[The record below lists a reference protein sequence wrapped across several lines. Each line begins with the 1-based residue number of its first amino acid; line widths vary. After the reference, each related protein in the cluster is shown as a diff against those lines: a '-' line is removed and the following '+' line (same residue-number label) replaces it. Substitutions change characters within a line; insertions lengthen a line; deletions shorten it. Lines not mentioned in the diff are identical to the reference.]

1 MPSAS
6 DSFPRTPPVGTPS
19 FVIDPEEKGRNW
31 IEFVIL
37 MVFWLVWTGATVFI
51 TMFVLAGGPWFI
63 WLWVVLFSVAGYG
76 MTLHLWRSVWPQ
88 EIFATPEG
96 IWLRGGSVSR
106 TRFKFLP
113 AHELDHLRLGTDWN
127 RDDQIPGLCFVLHRR
142 RRSRVVPR
150 DVPVCPFIRT
160 DDLRDLMPDLL
171 AYLWGQGLLLPGV
184 FYSPKG
190 LYEGAVMPEDW
201 LGQPEVSDGGLEE
214 LYSVDAAVQLK
225 GTPALTA

>member
-1 MPSAS
+1 MSS
-6 DSFPRTPPVGTPS
+6 VSVSISRTPPVGTPS

-31 IEFVIL
+31 IEFVIF

-51 TMFVLAGGPWFI
+51 TIFVLAGGPWFI
-63 WLWVVLFSVAGYG
+63 WLWVILFSLAGYS

-88 EIFATPEG
+88 EISATPEG
-96 IWLRGGSVSR
+96 IWLRGGAVSR
-106 TRFKFLP
+106 TGFTFLP

-150 DVPVCPFIRT
+150 DVSVCPFIRT
-160 DDLRDLMPDLL
+160 DDLRDMVPDLL
-171 AYLWGQGLLLPGV
+171 AYLWGQGLFLPAV
-184 FYSPKG
+184 FYSPQG

-201 LGQPEVSDGGLEE
+201 LGQPEVEPGIVEE
-214 LYSVDAAVQLK
+214 LSAIDAAFHVRSS
-225 GTPALTA
+225 AF

>member
-1 MPSAS
+1 MSS
-6 DSFPRTPPVGTPS
+6 VSVSIPRTPPVGTPS
-19 FVIDPEEKGRNW
+19 FVIDPEEKGRDW
-31 IEFVIL
+31 IWFIVH
-37 MVFWLVWTGATVFI
+37 MVVWLVWTGATVFG
-51 TMFVLAGGPWFI
+51 TVFALAGGHLFLVI
-63 WLWVVLFSVAGYG
+63 WLYLGYAGVISFA
-76 MTLHLWRSVWPQ
+76 LHLWRSVWPQ

-127 RDDQIPGLCFVLHRR
+127 RDDQTPGLCFVLHRQ

-160 DDLRDLMPDLL
+160 DDLRDLVPDLL
-171 AYLWGQGLLLPGV
+171 AYLWGQGLFLPAV
-184 FYSPKG
+184 FYSPQR

-201 LGQPEVSDGGLEE
+201 LGQPEVESGIVEE
-214 LYSVDAAVQLK
+214 LSAIDSAFHVRKQPGLIA
-225 GTPALTA
+225 